1 MTLQEKIKKD
11 LAAAMKAKD
20 EDTKSALRVVL
31 GELARSDQKRMSDEA
46 VVKILQKLVK
56 AEKEV
61 IEKQG
66 GGPDTAFIGVVEGY
80 LPKMATDDEIN
91 AWVSANIDF
100 SQYKNKMQAMGPI
113 MRHFGANADGT
124 RVRQLLQQM

>member
-11 LAAAMKAKD
+11 LAAAMMAKD
-20 EDTKSALRVVL
+20 GDTKSALRVVL
-31 GELARSDQKRMSDEA
+31 GELARSDQKTLPDEA

-80 LPKMATDDEIN
+80 LPKMATDDEIR
-91 AWVSANIDF
+91 AWISANIDF

-113 MRHFGANADGT
+113 MKHFGPNADGT
-124 RVRQLLQQM
+124 RVRQLLQKM